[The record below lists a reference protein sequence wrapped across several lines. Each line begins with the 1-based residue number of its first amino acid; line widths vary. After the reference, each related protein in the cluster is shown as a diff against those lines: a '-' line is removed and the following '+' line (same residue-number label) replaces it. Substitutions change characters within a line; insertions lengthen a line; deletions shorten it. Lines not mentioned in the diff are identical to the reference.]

1 MSIFTKGKPVSLAD
15 ILASK
20 VARVARLQEVRQAFS
35 DATLI
40 SITLNIPG
48 NIKNSRQIQL
58 IFRAGMR
65 ELTRVFTAQWQTT
78 HLDLQ
83 TGPEAILVVDISAN
97 TCKAKAVSFETQ
109 FALGRLFDVDVLA
122 ADGKYLS
129 RSTLGM
135 PCRTCYVC
143 GEDAKICTR
152 SQQHPWFAMQKAL
165 NALYLRYVSKDKDK
179 WISTAIRAML
189 YEVSVTPKPGLVD
202 PGSQG
207 SHEDMDAFLFI
218 DSAISLR
225 PYFTALYEVSLSWTA
240 SLPSLF
246 EEIRR
251 LGIKA
256 EITMLKTTEDVN
268 THKGVIFSLG
278 ILFSAS
284 VYQKQVSLDL
294 QNIIRQMLAGL
305 TEQAF
310 AGLSNKSTLTAG
322 ESQFLSYG
330 LTGVRGE
337 AAKGFPVVFDLAL
350 PYLKNRK
357 GTMNNRLLDTLMLIA
372 TGIKDTNLIKRAGD
386 MTVLAD
392 LQEQVTHYFD
402 LGGAKTTAGKAYM
415 YQLDQVFIRQNLSL
429 GGSADL
435 LILTIFLELLTDA
448 L

>member
-20 VARVARLQEVRQAFS
+20 VARVARLQDVRQAFS

-97 TCKAKAVSFETQ
+97 TCKAKAVAFETQ

-129 RSTLGM
+129 RATLEM
-135 PCRTCYVC
+135 PCRPCYVF
-143 GEDAKICTR
+143 GEDAKICAR
-152 SQQHPWFAMQKAL
+152 SQQHPWFAIQKAL
-165 NALYLRYVSKDKDK
+165 NVLYLRYVSKDKEK

-207 SHEDMDAFLFI
+207 SHKDMDVFLFI

-225 PYFTALYEVSLSWTA
+225 PYFTALYDVSLSWTA

-294 QNIIRQMLAGL
+294 QNIICQMLAGL

-310 AGLSNKSTLTAG
+310 AGLSNKLTLTAG

-337 AAKGFPVVFDLAL
+337 AEKGFPTVFDLAL

-357 GTMNNRLLDTLMLIA
+357 GTMNDCLLDTLMLIA
-372 TGIKDTNLIKRAGD
+372 TSIKDTNLIKRAGD
-386 MTVLAD
+386 ITVLAD
-392 LQEQVTHYFD
+392 LQEQVTRYFD
-402 LGGAKTTAGKAYM
+402 LGGAKMTAGKAYM

-435 LILTIFLELLTDA
+435 LILTIFLELLTDT

>member
-1 MSIFTKGKPVSLAD
+1 MSIFAKGKPVSLPE

-20 VARVARLQEVRQAFS
+20 VARVARLKEVRQKFS
-35 DATLI
+35 DATII

-65 ELTRVFTAQWQTT
+65 ELTGVFMTQWEMT

-83 TGPEAILVVDISAN
+83 TGPEAILVVDAAAN
-97 TCKAKAVSFETQ
+97 TCKRKAVTFETD
-109 FALGRLFDVDVLA
+109 FVLGRLFDVDVLA
-122 ADGKYLS
+122 ADRKNLS
-129 RSTLGM
+129 RATLEM

-143 GEDAKICTR
+143 AEDAKVCAR
-152 SQQHPWFAMQKAL
+152 SQQHPWIEIRKAL
-165 NALYLRYVSKDKDK
+165 DAIYLDYVRQDKEK
-179 WISTAIRAML
+179 WVSSAIRAML

-202 PGSQG
+202 PSSQG
-207 SHEDMDAFLFI
+207 SHQDMDAFLFI

-294 QNIIRQMLAGL
+294 QNIICQMLAGL

-310 AGLSNKSTLTAG
+310 AGLPNKSTLTAG

-337 AAKGFPVVFDLAL
+337 AEKGFPTVFDLAL

-357 GTMNNRLLDTLMLIA
+357 GTMNDRLLDTLMLIA
-372 TGIKDTNLIKRAGD
+372 TSIQDTNLIKRAGGIH
-386 MTVLAD
+386 VLD
-392 LQEQVTHYFD
+392 NLQEQVTHYFD

>member
-1 MSIFTKGKPVSLAD
+1 
-15 ILASK
+15 
-20 VARVARLQEVRQAFS
+20 
-35 DATLI
+35 
-40 SITLNIPG
+40 
-48 NIKNSRQIQL
+48 
-58 IFRAGMR
+58 
-65 ELTRVFTAQWQTT
+65 
-78 HLDLQ
+78 
-83 TGPEAILVVDISAN
+83 
-97 TCKAKAVSFETQ
+97 
-109 FALGRLFDVDVLA
+109 
-122 ADGKYLS
+122 
-129 RSTLGM
+129 
-135 PCRTCYVC
+135 
-143 GEDAKICTR
+143 
-152 SQQHPWFAMQKAL
+152 
-165 NALYLRYVSKDKDK
+165 
-179 WISTAIRAML
+179 ML

-207 SHEDMDAFLFI
+207 SHKDMDVFLFI

-225 PYFTALYEVSLSWTA
+225 PYFTALYDVSLSWTA

-294 QNIIRQMLAGL
+294 QNIICQMLAGL

-310 AGLSNKSTLTAG
+310 VGLSNKSTLTAG
-322 ESQFLSYG
+322 EMQFLSYG

-337 AAKGFPVVFDLAL
+337 AEKGFPTVFDLAL

-357 GTMNNRLLDTLMLIA
+357 GTMNDCLLDTLMLIA
-372 TGIKDTNLIKRAGD
+372 TSIKDTNLIKRAGD
-386 MTVLAD
+386 ITVLAD
-392 LQEQVTHYFD
+392 LQEQVTRYFD
-402 LGGAKTTAGKAYM
+402 LGGAKMTAGKAYM

-435 LILTIFLELLTDA
+435 LILTIFLELLTDT